1 MQKKRILYIGNK
13 LSKHGNTAT
22 SIETL
27 GPLLAS
33 EGFVVKYASS
43 KKNKIFRM
51 IDMLAATLRYSL
63 STDYVIIDTYST
75 VNFWYAFGV
84 SQICRIFNVSYIPVL
99 RGGNLPERL
108 AKSPKLCKMIFAN
121 SYKNIAPSGYLMD
134 AFAKAGFDNL
144 TYVPNTLEVDN
155 YEFWPRTNLRPKLF
169 WVRSFSPIYNP
180 KMAID
185 VLKILKREFPDASLC
200 MVGPDKNGFQ
210 SEIVSYARQNDV
222 AVAFTG
228 KLSKPQWHE
237 LSREYDIFINTTHYD
252 NTPVSVIEAMALGL
266 PVVSTNVGGIPFL
279 LEHDKTALLV
289 EDSDVEAMVA
299 NIVKLVSDQDV
310 SQRLANQARSL
321 VETFDWHKIKYK
333 WVEIL
338 K

>member
-1 MQKKRILYIGNK
+1 MHKKRILYIGNK

-27 GPLLAS
+27 GPLLEA
-33 EGFVVKYASS
+33 EGFELRYASS

-51 IDMLAATLRYSL
+51 LDMLWTTLRFAFR
-63 STDYVIIDTYST
+63 TDYVIIDTYST
-75 VNFWYAFGV
+75 VNFWYAFAV
-84 SQICRIFNVSYIPVL
+84 SQLCRIFGLKYIPVL
-99 RGGNLPERL
+99 RGGNLPDRL
-108 AKSPKLCKMIFAN
+108 AKSPKLCSMIFSH

-134 AFAKAGFDNL
+134 AFSKAGFQNL
-144 TYVPNTLEVDN
+144 TYIPNTLEVAN
-155 YEFWPRTNLRPKLF
+155 YEFLKREVFRPKLF

-185 VLKILKREFPDASLC
+185 VLKILKTEFPDASLC

-210 SEIVSYARQNDV
+210 QEIVDYASQQAV
-222 AVAFTG
+222 AVTFTG
-228 KLSKPQWHE
+228 KLSKPDWHK

-279 LEHDKTALLV
+279 LENAKTALLV
-289 EDSDVEAMVA
+289 NDSDAQAMADKIRELTMSDAIAKSVA
-299 NIVKLVSDQDV
+299 D
-310 SQRLANQARSL
+310 RARNL
-321 VETFDWHKIKYK
+321 VETFDWHKIKYN
-333 WVEIL
+333 WIEIL